1 MMIVSAITD
10 FDTHLLFLINH
21 ARCGFLDVAMPVLS
35 DFKMLLPVLV
45 PFLAYRL
52 WRGDNRERLLWIV
65 VIAAVAFSDVLC
77 AKVIKVLVGR
87 PRPYE
92 VHDGLYVYRHSRWMV
107 TDPAFRAGISATLA
121 WPSCHATNMWT
132 AASYLI
138 AWWGR
143 RAVPVALLA
152 VLVCWSRIY
161 LGVHYPLDVAG
172 GTVLG
177 IILGISFWK
186 AGSFLI
192 LENSAE

>member
-1 MMIVSAITD
+1 MTISAITD

-21 ARCGFLDVAMPVLS
+21 ARSGSLDAAMPVLS
-35 DFKMLLPVLV
+35 DFKMLLPLLV

-52 WRGDNRERLLWIV
+52 WRGDRQERLLWIGA
-65 VIAAVAFSDVLC
+65 IAAVAFSDVLC
-77 AKVIKVLVGR
+77 AKVIKVLVDR

-107 TDPAFRAGISATLA
+107 TDPAFRAGVRATLA

-192 LENSAE
+192 LKNSAE